1 MRGQTAAGSSSVWE
15 LVVFCI
21 DGEDEEAARERAR
34 ELGDEYATEYE
45 TATGEMLRW
54 RFEAVQD
61 IQLLDPFP
69 PVHGS
74 ELFSCF
80 LKEREARS
88 LMEPIDE

>member
-1 MRGQTAAGSSSVWE
+1 MRGKTAAGISPVWE
-15 LVVFCI
+15 LVVFCV
-21 DGEDEEAARERAR
+21 DGEDEDDARERAF
-34 ELGDEYATEYE
+34 ELGESYTEEYE
-45 TATGEMLRW
+45 TATGDRLRW
-54 RFEAVQD
+54 KPEAVHE
-61 IQLLDPFP
+61 IQLLEPFP